1 MGDPTWETSLDL
13 GAPRTGSGDA
23 MNDLVFGYGHR
34 WLSRG
39 LLCGLGV
46 GLPVFLIFVH
56 RGKATAVVALAVLV
70 PIVAA
75 AVAYVFLREFPEPRR
90 FIVRGDI
97 IEVHWPRASR
107 QFQLTELK
115 ITRPQGSLIAKEKAV
130 RVTVGD
136 TSFLIFD
143 NLLNFQG
150 LLALLGE
157 AATGPP
163 ARGRQEKPGGERL
176 G

>member
-1 MGDPTWETSLDL
+1 ML
-13 GAPRTGSGDA
+13 
-23 MNDLVFGYGHR
+23 
-34 WLSRG
+34 RG

-46 GLPVFLIFVH
+46 GLPVFLILVH
-56 RGKATAVVALAVLV
+56 RGKANAVVALAVLL
-70 PIVAA
+70 PIVSAA
-75 AVAYVFLREFPEPRR
+75 MAYVFLREFPEPRR
-90 FIVRGDI
+90 FLVRGDI
-97 IEVHWPRASR
+97 IEVHWAKASR

-130 RVTVGD
+130 RVIAGD

-150 LLALLGE
+150 LLALLGQ
-157 AATGPP
+157 AATVPP
-163 ARGRQEKPGGERL
+163 ARGRREEPGGERL